1 MMNTRLMTT
10 LLLFR
15 AWLTDPDSRL
25 RDERGSVSTEQ
36 AVVTSAIVLLAVIV
50 VAAITAYA
58 QGKIAL
64 LG

>member
-10 LLLFR
+10 LLLLR
-15 AWLTDPDSRL
+15 AWLTDPSRL

>member
-1 MMNTRLMTT
+1 MNTHLMTT
-10 LLLFR
+10 LLLFN
-15 AWLTDPDSRL
+15 AWLEPKA

-36 AVVTSAIVLLAVIV
+36 AVVTSALVLLGVVV

-58 QGKIAL
+58 QGKLTL

>member
-1 MMNTRLMTT
+1 MMNARLMTT
-10 LLLFR
+10 LLLVK
-15 AWLTDPDSRL
+15 AWLDPKL

>member
-1 MMNTRLMTT
+1 MLNSHLMST
-10 LLLFR
+10 LLLLK
-15 AWLTDPDSRL
+15 AWLDPKL

-36 AVVTSAIVLLAVIV
+36 AVITAAVVLLAIAIG
-50 VAAITAYA
+50 AAITAYA

>member
-1 MMNTRLMTT
+1 MNARLMTA
-10 LLLFR
+10 LLLVK
-15 AWLTDPDSRL
+15 AWLDPKL

-50 VAAITAYA
+50 VAAISAYA

>member
-1 MMNTRLMTT
+1 MMNARLMTA
-10 LLLFR
+10 LLLVK
-15 AWLTDPDSRL
+15 AWLDPKL

-50 VAAITAYA
+50 VAAISAYA

>member
-15 AWLTDPDSRL
+15 AWLTDPDSRR